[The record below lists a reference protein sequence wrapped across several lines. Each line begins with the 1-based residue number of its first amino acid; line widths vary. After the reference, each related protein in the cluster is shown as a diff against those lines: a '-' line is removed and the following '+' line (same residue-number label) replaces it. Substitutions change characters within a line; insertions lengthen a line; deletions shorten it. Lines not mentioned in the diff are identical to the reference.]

1 MSSFPQ
7 FASLPLELQREVWQA
22 ALDEAPEPSV
32 HVFRFEDVTSGDA
45 ASVTVDMPRNNAL
58 MHACH
63 ESRSMARKQ
72 LRFRRHHADSGG
84 GACLGPYRA
93 FDLERDAIYVSARDW
108 TAFFCAEFFAS
119 WSEPPANLR
128 HLALDARV
136 LGSPLGV
143 QTFVGCLGTLS
154 GLQTVSVVFSEEGW
168 VPRDHVPTGALQFQ
182 LVDCVKGETVW
193 HAPPGRVKRQ
203 DMDPW
208 EVTKLFREDITMT
221 ARQELSSTGSA
232 SWENVPH
239 DRITGEFHFDTVPR
253 RIVPKLGGARHGFD
267 DGSSLLASIIGC
279 LRGLLP

>member
-22 ALDEAPEPSV
+22 ALHEAPEPSV
-32 HVFRFEDVTSGDA
+32 HIFRFEDATSGDP
-45 ASVTVDMPRNNAL
+45 ASVTVDMPCNTL

-72 LRFRRHHADSGG
+72 LRFRHADS
-84 GACLGPYRA
+84 GACLGPHRA
-93 FDLERDAIYVSARDW
+93 FDLELDAIYVSARDW

-154 GLQTVSVVFSEEGW
+154 GLRTVSVVFSEEGW

-182 LVDCVKGETVW
+182 LVDCVKGESVW
-193 HAPPGRVKRQ
+193 HAPPDRVKRR

-208 EVTKLFREDITMT
+208 EVTQLFREDITNT
-221 ARQELSSTGSA
+221 VHQGLPSAALTG
-232 SWENVPH
+232 WENRLH
-239 DRITGEFHFDTVPR
+239 DRNTGELLFDILPR
-253 RIVPKLGGARHGFD
+253 RIVPKLDGARHGFD
-267 DGSSLLASIIGC
+267 DKSSLLSSIIGG
-279 LRGLLP
+279 LRGLLPLSS